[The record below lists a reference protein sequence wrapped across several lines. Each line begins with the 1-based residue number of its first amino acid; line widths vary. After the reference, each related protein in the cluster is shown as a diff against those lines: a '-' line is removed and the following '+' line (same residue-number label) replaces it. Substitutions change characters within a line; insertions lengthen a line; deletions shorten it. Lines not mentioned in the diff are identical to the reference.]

1 MALDDTLFQLGMDLA
16 SRSSTAQKE
25 DELVAPAADAGRKDH
40 FVERDGVR
48 FAGTHLIIDLHGAR
62 RLDDIAHIER
72 TLKRCVEAAGATLL
86 HLHLHR
92 FGSGGG
98 VSGVA
103 VLAESHISFHSWP
116 EADYAALDVFMCG
129 EAKPALAIPVLQE
142 AFSARDVVVK
152 EHLRGEELDEL
163 KWRAAS
169 EKKAPVR
176 LPKPVRKA
184 DKERRIAA
192 A

>member
-25 DELVAPAADAGRKDH
+25 DEFVAPVVDAGRKDH
-40 FVERDGVR
+40 FVERDGIR
-48 FAGTHLIIDLHGAR
+48 FAGTHLLIDLHGAR
-62 RLDDIAHIER
+62 RLDDIDHIER

-86 HLHLHR
+86 HIHLHR

-129 EAKPALAIPVLQE
+129 SAKPEAAVAILQE
-142 AFSARDVVVK
+142 AFAARGTIVR
-152 EHLRGEELDEL
+152 EHLRGKDLEVGAWDAGS
-163 KWRAAS
+163 KRPCTPIGKSA
-169 EKKAPVR
+169 
-176 LPKPVRKA
+176 
-184 DKERRIAA
+184 
-192 A
+192 